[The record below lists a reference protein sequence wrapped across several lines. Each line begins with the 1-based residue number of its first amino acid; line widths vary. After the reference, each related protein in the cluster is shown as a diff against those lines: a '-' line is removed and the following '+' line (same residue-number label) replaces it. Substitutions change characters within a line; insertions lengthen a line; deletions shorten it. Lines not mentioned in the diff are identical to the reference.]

1 MLLKSLEIQGFKSFP
16 DKTKISFGKG
26 LTAVVGPNGS
36 GKSNISD
43 AVRWVMGEQSTK
55 NLRGAKMEDVIFTG
69 TKARKSQG
77 FAEVSLVIDNCDH
90 SLGIDSDEV
99 VITRKYY
106 RSGESEYMINRA
118 NVRLRDVNELF
129 MDTGLGR
136 DGYAMVGQGRIAEIV
151 QSKSDER
158 REIFEE
164 AAGISKYRYRK
175 NEAQRKLANAD
186 ENLVRLLDILSE
198 LEERVEPLRQQSEKA
213 KRFLEL
219 AEEKKSLE
227 ISVWSQ
233 NLAHA
238 NVSLKDQSDKMLA
251 FRLEQEEIEQQ
262 VEGIEAQIQEVYQQ
276 MQQCL
281 VDIDELRRQK
291 DETEQKVSAF
301 HSQIA
306 VCENDLH
313 HNEENKKRIHLELEQ
328 FGQSEER
335 LSGEI
340 GDNQAKLEELS
351 QSLAGLEQEISE
363 KEQELLA
370 LTEQTDQYSESAEA
384 LNRRLNELLVEQSQ
398 NQMHILQAES
408 RITETQQRL
417 AGYRDMMDLKR
428 EAMQADEK
436 ELSQARS
443 LMARL
448 EEQTV
453 SLQNAEGGYQ
463 MKLASRQK
471 KLEEAQQRLAS
482 LELGIKEKRQKA
494 KLLED
499 LEQNMEGF
507 AFSVK
512 AVLRQG
518 KHGALNGI
526 LGTVSQIITV
536 QEQHST
542 AIEIALGGM
551 LQNIV
556 VETEQNAKGAIH
568 FLKQENAGRATFL
581 PLSSVKG
588 SRLNTSGFEQLDGFV
603 ALGSDLV
610 QFEPRYRGVVDSL
623 LGRIVIV
630 EDLDT
635 AVFIA
640 KKNGYKFKIVTLD
653 GQVVNAGGSMTGGSL
668 KGRNQGILSRKS
680 DIAKLHE
687 EAGILQHQLTEAQNA
702 QQALQREAGA
712 LSAQMSAIHS
722 ELLTVNEDK
731 IRCEGEEKRLALLL
745 EQEKEQ
751 LSAAEEEFRFA
762 EDELEKT
769 KKQLAA
775 WKEQSAVIERQLL
788 EGRQQ
793 LSAMQGEHSTANET
807 RMELTGS
814 LQELRLR
821 QVEIQK
827 DIQSLEN
834 LIRELGLR
842 GEAAKEQQEA
852 LQGQY
857 QAYLQQDE
865 EIQSRIVQIKG
876 QIQAAKEESASMDA
890 AVSDRMEQRNK
901 LEGMTTKLR
910 GEERSVS
917 VQKEK
922 LVQEIARLEE
932 RISAVQKEYDSIINK
947 LWEEYQLTKSEADAF
962 AKPVG
967 DLAAAEK
974 QLQSLRGK
982 IRSLGSVNVAAIEEY
997 QEVSERYEFLSRQ
1010 LKDVEKSKAELE
1022 RLITELTGK
1031 MQEIFEESFHQI
1043 NQHFQRIFVELF
1055 GGGRAELKL
1064 TDPDNVLESGIEI
1077 FVEPP
1082 GKIIKNLTLLS
1093 GGEQAFVAIAIYF
1106 AILKVRPAPFCIL
1119 DEIEAALDDV
1129 NVTKYAEYLR
1139 LMSDHTQF
1147 IMITHRRG
1155 TMEEADVLY
1164 GVTMQEEGVS
1174 KLLQLNVQEV
1184 EQKLGKL
1191 EG

>member
-36 GKSNISD
+36 GKSNIID

-340 GDNQAKLEELS
+340 GDNQAKLEELN
-351 QSLAGLEQEISE
+351 QSLAGLEQEILE
-363 KEQELLA
+363 QEQELLA

-482 LELGIKEKRQKA
+482 LELGIKENARRQSCWKTWNRIWRA
-494 KLLED
+494 LPS
-499 LEQNMEGF
+499 
-507 AFSVK
+507 AS
-512 AVLRQG
+512 RQFC
-518 KHGALNGI
+518 A
-526 LGTVSQIITV
+526 
-536 QEQHST
+536 
-542 AIEIALGGM
+542 
-551 LQNIV
+551 
-556 VETEQNAKGAIH
+556 
-568 FLKQENAGRATFL
+568 R
-581 PLSSVKG
+581 
-588 SRLNTSGFEQLDGFV
+588 
-603 ALGSDLV
+603 
-610 QFEPRYRGVVDSL
+610 
-623 LGRIVIV
+623 
-630 EDLDT
+630 
-635 AVFIA
+635 
-640 KKNGYKFKIVTLD
+640 
-653 GQVVNAGGSMTGGSL
+653 GSM
-668 KGRNQGILSRKS
+668 
-680 DIAKLHE
+680 
-687 EAGILQHQLTEAQNA
+687 
-702 QQALQREAGA
+702 
-712 LSAQMSAIHS
+712 
-722 ELLTVNEDK
+722 
-731 IRCEGEEKRLALLL
+731 
-745 EQEKEQ
+745 
-751 LSAAEEEFRFA
+751 
-762 EDELEKT
+762 
-769 KKQLAA
+769 
-775 WKEQSAVIERQLL
+775 
-788 EGRQQ
+788 
-793 LSAMQGEHSTANET
+793 
-807 RMELTGS
+807 
-814 LQELRLR
+814 
-821 QVEIQK
+821 
-827 DIQSLEN
+827 
-834 LIRELGLR
+834 
-842 GEAAKEQQEA
+842 
-852 LQGQY
+852 
-857 QAYLQQDE
+857 
-865 EIQSRIVQIKG
+865 
-876 QIQAAKEESASMDA
+876 
-890 AVSDRMEQRNK
+890 
-901 LEGMTTKLR
+901 
-910 GEERSVS
+910 
-917 VQKEK
+917 
-922 LVQEIARLEE
+922 
-932 RISAVQKEYDSIINK
+932 
-947 LWEEYQLTKSEADAF
+947 
-962 AKPVG
+962 
-967 DLAAAEK
+967 
-974 QLQSLRGK
+974 
-982 IRSLGSVNVAAIEEY
+982 
-997 QEVSERYEFLSRQ
+997 
-1010 LKDVEKSKAELE
+1010 
-1022 RLITELTGK
+1022 
-1031 MQEIFEESFHQI
+1031 
-1043 NQHFQRIFVELF
+1043 
-1055 GGGRAELKL
+1055 
-1064 TDPDNVLESGIEI
+1064 
-1077 FVEPP
+1077 
-1082 GKIIKNLTLLS
+1082 
-1093 GGEQAFVAIAIYF
+1093 
-1106 AILKVRPAPFCIL
+1106 AP
-1119 DEIEAALDDV
+1119 
-1129 NVTKYAEYLR
+1129 
-1139 LMSDHTQF
+1139 
-1147 IMITHRRG
+1147 
-1155 TMEEADVLY
+1155 
-1164 GVTMQEEGVS
+1164 
-1174 KLLQLNVQEV
+1174 
-1184 EQKLGKL
+1184 
-1191 EG
+1191 